1 MVWKI
6 TPRKLFFS
14 FLFLMLLNSIGNGYA
29 QTIVIGTPSL
39 GFTQACASQG
49 FNSYNLSFTFFPVSN
64 VQAGNQ
70 FIVELSDPSGNF
82 GSATTLTT
90 STSVTS
96 PVNVSFAMP
105 TTVAGEAYRIRVRST
120 APAVTS
126 PVSVAFSAYYAV
138 HNQPFSINNNS
149 GTVSFCEGGNI
160 TLQVDN
166 TGTPASP
173 LFYSGLSYKWYRN
186 FAEVSGATGPS
197 LNVTQSGNY
206 YAIVDYGSCVM
217 NSYSN
222 IVSVNVTAGINLSI
236 SSAGNVDYICD
247 GTPRLLT
254 SSHQNTGYVYQWF
267 KDNVAISGATG
278 PTYNAAQE
286 GIYKL
291 RITFGGCVF
300 ESNAIFLELIEL
312 DIDWNVDAN
321 EVIIPGEQLQINS
334 VNNATS
340 PTYQWRK
347 DNVVI
352 AGATTANYTV
362 TQPGTYQL
370 TVTETQGCTISEQ
383 LTVVVQYPIGFTVT
397 IQNSGDYQSCNVT
410 NATLSLSS
418 IIAQTSSGNVTVS
431 LPNSNFSYQWLLN
444 NSSIAGATGT
454 SHTVNDATQNGS
466 YKLRVTIPTFAPIE
480 SNAISIA
487 LQLPTPVLTAVGSL
501 CGTNSVQLNSSVTN
515 SIFIYKW
522 YRNNTLITGAI
533 QPSYTTNQAGNY
545 HLVISYGACSIT
557 SNTVN
562 LEQNSITANLNLPA
576 TSIII
581 PGETKTLTAT
591 TNAVD
596 PTFEWFRN
604 NAIISGQTGSS
615 INVTQNGVYK
625 VIVTQ
630 TTGCN
635 ATQEAVSE
643 LVYPDSFNV
652 TIAANAGYS
661 PCGSE
666 GATLSITNFNAVSS
680 SETISILNNSFGY
693 VYEWFKDG
701 ELVLSSSSTTYTV
714 PSFLEN
720 GLYELRVTI
729 PTFAPI
735 ESNAISIALQLE
747 TPVVTAVGSLCGT
760 NSVQLNSSVTN
771 SIFTYN
777 WYRNNT
783 LITGAIQPSYT
794 TNQEGNYHLV
804 ISYGTCTV
812 TSNTVNLELN
822 SITASLNLPALS
834 IIIPGETKTLTA
846 TTNAV
851 NPSFEWFRNN
861 AIISGQTTSSINVT
875 QDGVYKVIVTQTTG
889 CDATQEVIAELVYP
903 DSFNVTIAANT
914 GYSPCESD
922 QATLS
927 ITNFNAVSSSETMSI
942 LNNSFGY
949 VYEWFKDG
957 ELVLSS
963 SNTTYTVPSY
973 LENGLYELRVTIA
986 GFSSIIS
993 NVVEIKLGIS
1003 DDFTLST
1010 EGTLCESGG
1019 SVTLSSDI
1027 TNPDYILTWFSIEN
1041 NTEIGTGNSITV
1053 TEPGNYFMT
1062 IDFDGCTY
1070 SSNTIAVEVITT
1082 DGITLNISDAITVI
1096 QGGSTEVIASG
1107 VDNYT
1112 WYLNDQI
1119 IATGNSFF
1127 VSEAGTYT
1135 IIGTIGD
1142 CEFTKTFTVTV
1153 VENTSIVVPNVITMN
1168 NDGINDYWSLP
1179 NEYIN
1184 KEDVEVIIYS
1194 PKGKVVFRARNY
1206 QNNWPNSTL
1215 EYAKSEPVFY
1225 YTISENDEII
1235 KRGSITV
1242 IE

>member
-1 MVWKI
+1 
-6 TPRKLFFS
+6 
-14 FLFLMLLNSIGNGYA
+14 MLLNGIGNGYS

-39 GFTQACASQG
+39 GFTQTCASQG

-64 VQAGNQ
+64 LQAGNQ
-70 FIVELSDPSGNF
+70 FIVEISDPSGNF
-82 GSATTLTT
+82 GTATTLTT
-90 STSVTS
+90 STSTTS

-105 TTVAGEAYRIRVRST
+105 TTVSGEAYRIRVRST

-126 PVSVAFSAYYAV
+126 PISVAFSAYYAV
-138 HNQPFSINNNS
+138 HNQPFSINNNT
-149 GTVSFCEGGNI
+149 GTVSFCEGGNT

-166 TGTPASP
+166 TGTSASP
-173 LFYSGLSYKWYRN
+173 LFYSGLTYKWYRN

-197 LNVTQSGNY
+197 LTVTQSGNY

-222 IVSVNVTAGINLSI
+222 IVSVNVTTGINLSI

-300 ESNAIFLELIEL
+300 ESNAIYLELIEL

-334 VNNATS
+334 VNNATT

-362 TQPGTYQL
+362 TQPGTYEL

-397 IQNSGDYQSCNVT
+397 IQNSGDYQACNVT
-410 NATLSLSS
+410 TSTLSLSS
-418 IIAQTSSGNVTVS
+418 IIAQTSSGNVPVT

-444 NSSIAGATGT
+444 NAPIAGATGT
-454 SHTVNDATQNGS
+454 THTINNATENGS

-545 HLVISYGACSIT
+545 HLVISYGACSAT

-562 LEQNSITANLNLPA
+562 LELNSITASLNLPA

-591 TNAVD
+591 TNAVN

-604 NAIISGQTGSS
+604 NAIITGQMGSS

-661 PCGSE
+661 PCESDQV
-666 GATLSITNFNAVSS
+666 TLSITNFNAVSS
-680 SETISILNNSFGY
+680 SQTMSILNNSYGY
-693 VYEWFKDG
+693 AYEWFKDG
-701 ELVLSSSSTTYTV
+701 E
-714 PSFLEN
+714 F
-720 GLYELRVTI
+720 
-729 PTFAPI
+729 
-735 ESNAISIALQLE
+735 
-747 TPVVTAVGSLCGT
+747 
-760 NSVQLNSSVTN
+760 
-771 SIFTYN
+771 
-777 WYRNNT
+777 
-783 LITGAIQPSYT
+783 
-794 TNQEGNYHLV
+794 
-804 ISYGTCTV
+804 
-812 TSNTVNLELN
+812 
-822 SITASLNLPALS
+822 
-834 IIIPGETKTLTA
+834 
-846 TTNAV
+846 
-851 NPSFEWFRNN
+851 
-861 AIISGQTTSSINVT
+861 
-875 QDGVYKVIVTQTTG
+875 
-889 CDATQEVIAELVYP
+889 
-903 DSFNVTIAANT
+903 
-914 GYSPCESD
+914 
-922 QATLS
+922 
-927 ITNFNAVSSSETMSI
+927 
-942 LNNSFGY
+942 
-949 VYEWFKDG
+949 
-957 ELVLSS
+957 VLSS
-963 SNTTYTVPSY
+963 SNTTYNIASY
-973 LENGLYELRVTIA
+973 LENGLYELRISIP

-1003 DDFTLST
+1003 DDFTLLS
-1010 EGTLCESGG
+1010 EGVLCESGG
-1019 SVTLSSDI
+1019 SVTLSSEI
-1027 TNPDYILTWFSIEN
+1027 TNTDYILTWFSIEN
-1041 NTEIGTGNSITV
+1041 TNEIGTGNSITV

-1062 IDFDGCTY
+1062 IDFDGCSY
-1070 SSNTIAVEVITT
+1070 SSNTMAVEIIST
-1082 DGITLNISDAITVI
+1082 DGITLNIADAITVI

-1112 WYLNDQI
+1112 WYLNNEI
-1119 IATGNSFF
+1119 IAIGNTFS

-1153 VENTSIVVPNVITMN
+1153 VENTSIVVPNVITIN
-1168 NDGINDYWSLP
+1168 NDGINDFWSIP
-1179 NEYIN
+1179 NEFIN

>member
-1 MVWKI
+1 
-6 TPRKLFFS
+6 
-14 FLFLMLLNSIGNGYA
+14 MLLNSFGNGYA

-70 FIVELSDPSGNF
+70 FIVELSDASGNF
-82 GSATTLTT
+82 DSASTLTT

-96 PVNVSFAMP
+96 PVNISFAMP

-126 PVSVAFSAYYAV
+126 PNSVAFSAYYAV

-149 GTVSFCEGGNI
+149 GTVSFCEGGNT

-166 TGTPASP
+166 TGTPSSP

-197 LNVTQSGNY
+197 LTVTQSGNY

-254 SSHQNTGYVYQWF
+254 SSHQNSSYTYQWF

-278 PTYNAAQE
+278 PTYNASQE
-286 GIYKL
+286 GTYKL

-312 DIDWNVDAN
+312 EVDWNVDAN

-334 VNNATS
+334 VNNATT

-352 AGATTANYTV
+352 AGATSANYIV

-383 LTVVVQYPIGFTVT
+383 LTVVVQYPIGFTAT
-397 IQNSGDYQSCNVT
+397 IQNSGDYQACNAT
-410 NATLSLSS
+410 TSTLSLSS
-418 IIAQTSSGNVTVS
+418 IVAQTSSGNVTVN
-431 LPNSNFSYQWLLN
+431 LPNASFSYQWLLN
-444 NSSIAGATGT
+444 NTPISGATTT
-454 SHTVNDATQNGS
+454 SYTISNATQNGS
-466 YKLRVTIPTFAPIE
+466 YKLRVTVPTFAPFE

-487 LQLPTPVLTAVGSL
+487 LQIPTPVLSAVGSL
-501 CGTNSVQLNSSVTN
+501 CGTNTVQLNSSVTN
-515 SIFIYKW
+515 SVFTYKW
-522 YRNNTLITGAI
+522 FRNNTLITGAT
-533 QPSYTTNQAGNY
+533 QPSYTTNQPGNY
-545 HLVISYGACSIT
+545 HLVVSLGACSST
-557 SNTVN
+557 SNTLN
-562 LEQNSITANLNLPA
+562 LEQNSITASLNLPA
-576 TSIII
+576 VSIII
-581 PGETKTLTAT
+581 PGETKTITAT
-591 TNAVD
+591 TNAVN
-596 PTFEWFRN
+596 PSFEWFRN

-615 INVTQNGVYK
+615 INVTQNGIYK

-635 ATQEAVSE
+635 ATQEAV
-643 LVYPDSFNV
+643 
-652 TIAANAGYS
+652 
-661 PCGSE
+661 
-666 GATLSITNFNAVSS
+666 
-680 SETISILNNSFGY
+680 
-693 VYEWFKDG
+693 
-701 ELVLSSSSTTYTV
+701 
-714 PSFLEN
+714 
-720 GLYELRVTI
+720 
-729 PTFAPI
+729 
-735 ESNAISIALQLE
+735 
-747 TPVVTAVGSLCGT
+747 
-760 NSVQLNSSVTN
+760 
-771 SIFTYN
+771 
-777 WYRNNT
+777 
-783 LITGAIQPSYT
+783 
-794 TNQEGNYHLV
+794 
-804 ISYGTCTV
+804 
-812 TSNTVNLELN
+812 
-822 SITASLNLPALS
+822 
-834 IIIPGETKTLTA
+834 
-846 TTNAV
+846 
-851 NPSFEWFRNN
+851 
-861 AIISGQTTSSINVT
+861 
-875 QDGVYKVIVTQTTG
+875 
-889 CDATQEVIAELVYP
+889 AELVYP
-903 DSFNVTIAANT
+903 DSFNITIAANT
-914 GYSPCESD
+914 GYLACESE

-927 ITNFNAVSSSETMSI
+927 ITNFNAVRSSETMSI
-942 LNNSFGY
+942 LNNSYGY
-949 VYEWFKDG
+949 VYEWFKNG
-957 ELVLSS
+957 ELVQSS
-963 SNTTYTVPSY
+963 SNTTYSVSSY
-973 LENGLYELRVTIA
+973 LENGTYELRVSIPN
-986 GFSSIIS
+986 FSPIIS
-993 NVVEIKLGIS
+993 NTVVIKLGLS
-1003 DDFTLST
+1003 DDFIISS
-1010 EGTLCESGG
+1010 EGVLCESGG
-1019 SVTLSSDI
+1019 SVTLSSEI
-1027 TNPDYILTWFSIEN
+1027 TNPDYVLTWFSIEN

-1082 DGITLNISDAITVI
+1082 DGITLNIADAITVI
-1096 QGGSTEVIASG
+1096 QGTSKEVIASG
-1107 VDNYT
+1107 ADLYT
-1112 WYLNDQI
+1112 WYLNNEI
-1119 IATGNSFF
+1119 IGTGNSFS
-1127 VSEAGTYT
+1127 VTQAGTYT
-1135 IIGTIGD
+1135 IIGAIGN
-1142 CEFTKTFTVTV
+1142 CEFTKTFTVAV
-1153 VENTSIVVPNVITMN
+1153 VENTSIVVPNVITVN
-1168 NDGINDYWSLP
+1168 NDGINDFWSIP
-1179 NEYIN
+1179 NEYVN

-1206 QNNWPNSTL
+1206 QNNWPNSAL

>member
-1 MVWKI
+1 MVWKT

-14 FLFLMLLNSIGNGYA
+14 SLFLMLLNGIGNGYA

-70 FIVELSDPSGNF
+70 FIVELSDASGNF

-126 PVSVAFSAYYAV
+126 PNSVTFSAYYAV

-149 GTVSFCEGGNI
+149 GTVSFCEGGNA

-166 TGTPASP
+166 TGTSASP
-173 LFYSGLSYKWYRN
+173 LFYSGLSYKWFRN
-186 FAEVSGATGPS
+186 FAEVAGANGSS
-197 LNVTQSGNY
+197 LTVTQSGNY

-222 IVSVNVTAGINLSI
+222 IVTVNVTTGINLSI
-236 SSAGNVDYICD
+236 SSAGNLDYICN

-254 SSHQNTGYVYQWF
+254 SSHQNTGYVYQWY

-286 GIYKL
+286 GTYKL

-300 ESNAIFLELIEL
+300 ESNAIFLELILLEA
-312 DIDWNVDAN
+312 DWNVDAT
-321 EVIIPGEQLQINS
+321 EVLIPGEQLQINS
-334 VNNATS
+334 VNNATT

-347 DNVVI
+347 DNIVI

-410 NATLSLSS
+410 TSTLSLNS
-418 IIAQTSSGNVTVS
+418 IIAQTTSGNVPVT

-444 NSSIAGATGT
+444 NSPIAGATGT
-454 SHTVNDATQNGS
+454 THTINNASENGS

-487 LQLPTPVLTAVGSL
+487 LQLPTPVLSAVGSL
-501 CGTNSVQLNSSVTN
+501 CGTNTVQLNSSVTN
-515 SIFIYKW
+515 SVFTYKW
-522 YRNNTLITGAI
+522 YRNNTLITGAT

-545 HLVISYGACSIT
+545 HLVISYGACSVT
-557 SNTVN
+557 SNTLN
-562 LEQNSITANLNLPA
+562 LEQNSITAGLNLPA

-581 PGETKTLTAT
+581 PGETKTLTIT
-591 TNAVD
+591 TNAVN

-604 NAIISGQTGSS
+604 NAIISGQTGSL

-635 ATQEAVSE
+635 ATQEAFSE

-652 TIAANAGYS
+652 TIAANAGY
-661 PCGSE
+661 
-666 GATLSITNFNAVSS
+666 L
-680 SETISILNNSFGY
+680 
-693 VYEWFKDG
+693 
-701 ELVLSSSSTTYTV
+701 
-714 PSFLEN
+714 
-720 GLYELRVTI
+720 
-729 PTFAPI
+729 
-735 ESNAISIALQLE
+735 
-747 TPVVTAVGSLCGT
+747 
-760 NSVQLNSSVTN
+760 
-771 SIFTYN
+771 
-777 WYRNNT
+777 
-783 LITGAIQPSYT
+783 
-794 TNQEGNYHLV
+794 
-804 ISYGTCTV
+804 
-812 TSNTVNLELN
+812 
-822 SITASLNLPALS
+822 
-834 IIIPGETKTLTA
+834 
-846 TTNAV
+846 
-851 NPSFEWFRNN
+851 
-861 AIISGQTTSSINVT
+861 
-875 QDGVYKVIVTQTTG
+875 
-889 CDATQEVIAELVYP
+889 
-903 DSFNVTIAANT
+903 
-914 GYSPCESD
+914 PCESD

-942 LNNSFGY
+942 LSNSFGY
-949 VYEWFKDG
+949 IYEWFKDG

-963 SNTTYTVPSY
+963 STTTYNIASY
-973 LENGLYELRVTIA
+973 LENGLYELRVSIP
-986 GFSSIIS
+986 GFSAIIS

-1010 EGTLCESGG
+1010 EGALCESGG

-1027 TNPDYILTWFSIEN
+1027 TNPNYILTWFSIEN
-1041 NTEIGTGNSITV
+1041 DSEIGNGNSITV

-1062 IDFDGCTY
+1062 IDFDGCSY
-1070 SSNTIAVEVITT
+1070 SSNTMAVEIVTT
-1082 DGITLNISDAITVI
+1082 DGITLNIADAITVI

-1112 WYLNDQI
+1112 WYLNDEI
-1119 IATGNSFF
+1119 IATGNTFS
-1127 VSEAGTYT
+1127 VSEAGTYK

-1153 VENTSIVVPNVITMN
+1153 VENTSIVVPNVITIN
-1168 NDGINDYWSLP
+1168 NDGVNDFWSIP
-1179 NEYIN
+1179 NEYVN

-1206 QNNWPNSTL
+1206 QNNWPNSAL
-1215 EYAKSEPVFY
+1215 EYAKTEPVFY